1 MIGVLITTHGNL
13 GGELLKVAEMIRG
26 PLKDVAHISIDQTKS
41 VEDLKK
47 DINAAIR
54 KLDRGK
60 GVLIL
65 TDLFGGT
72 PSNLS
77 LSLLKE
83 GKVEVVTGVNL
94 PMLLKITDMR
104 QKMNLQDF
112 ALYIKDYGR
121 KNIYLASEILNKK
134 AGSDRTRRA
143 DGARRRPRPADVRNS
158 TGLYGHSARPG

>member
-26 PLKDVAHISIDQTKS
+26 PLKDILHISIDQTKS

-47 DINAAIR
+47 DINGAIR

-72 PSNLS
+72 PSNIS

-94 PMLLKITDMR
+94 PMLLKIADMR

-112 ALYIKDYGR
+112 AHYIKDYGR

-134 AGSDRTRRA
+134 AA
-143 DGARRRPRPADVRNS
+143 E
-158 TGLYGHSARPG
+158 

>member
-13 GGELLKVAEMIRG
+13 GGEFLKVAEMIKG
-26 PLKDVAHISIDQTKS
+26 TLKNVMHISVDQTKG
-41 VEDLKK
+41 VEELKK
-47 DINAAIR
+47 DMTAAIR
-54 KLDRGK
+54 KLDQGQ

-83 GKVEVVTGVNL
+83 GKVEVVTGINL
-94 PMLLKITDMR
+94 PMLLKLTDIR
-104 QKMNLQDF
+104 EKMNLQDF
-112 ALYIKDYGR
+112 ANYIKEYGK

-134 AGSDRTRRA
+134 AVD
-143 DGARRRPRPADVRNS
+143 
-158 TGLYGHSARPG
+158 